1 MDINIDNEIIHLII
15 GKRENDSVYSKIEYK
30 KHNGMNEDLYFTYL
44 FNDEEQYKGY
54 ISILIYNYKKT
65 DRYLLEIVD
74 TGYNLSYKRCH
85 LSFEA
90 YPKEMPSEF
99 KAKLRELKINQILE

>member
-44 FNDEEQYKGY
+44 FND
-54 ISILIYNYKKT
+54 
-65 DRYLLEIVD
+65 
-74 TGYNLSYKRCH
+74 
-85 LSFEA
+85 
-90 YPKEMPSEF
+90 
-99 KAKLRELKINQILE
+99 